1 LFKDRA
7 RISQMADPLLQ
18 GQYPYRGL
26 YQALAIA
33 AMCVQEQ
40 PHLRPVVAD
49 VVTGLTYL
57 AGQKYDPNAQRVQSS
72 GQAPCSSPRT
82 KNGDKKINGGR

>member
-1 LFKDRA
+1 MFKERA
-7 RISQMADPLLQ
+7 KISLMADPMLQ
-18 GQYPYRGL
+18 GQYPFRGL

-57 AGQKYDPNAQRVQSS
+57 ATQKYDPNTQRVQSS
-72 GQAPCSSPRT
+72 SQAPFSPLRT
-82 KNGDKKINGGR
+82 KNSDKKINGGR